1 MSELTYA
8 QQYYQ
13 KNKARL
19 LKYVNEKTMCECG
32 TVIARINKAK
42 HLRTAKHENRMRD
55 KKYLKN
61 DTIEVS

>member
-1 MSELTYA
+1 MSELTYS

-13 KNKARL
+13 KNKERL

-42 HLRTAKHENRMRD
+42 HLQTTKHENRMRD
-55 KKYLKN
+55 KQYLKN
-61 DTIEVS
+61 KE